1 MRSGDYGSVK
11 QRLVGMFLLVL
22 TLIIAINV
30 VEYSPRLQRGYQDFT
45 AFYGGG
51 EMVRSGQATRLY
63 DLKAQYQLQK
73 QFAPDVPI
81 RLSALPYNH
90 PPFEVLIFLPF
101 TYLSYLP
108 AYLLWTSLNFVM
120 LGLSLGLLRAT
131 FAEAGRLSSAFVLL
145 SATAFT
151 PVVIALMH
159 GQDSILLLLLITLS
173 LISLE
178 EGHDIA
184 AGVALGLGLF
194 KFQLALPLTLI
205 LAVKRPRLLLG
216 FAPVAGLLA
225 ILSVMLMGWR
235 GAASYVPFVLHLEKT
250 GAAGAISAMGMGN
263 IRGLMYWLSGVH
275 DGSVLALM
283 LTIAC
288 SMAVLAIAMW
298 QVRKPDVSMRFVFV
312 VATVTTM
319 LISYHL
325 NPHDLTCLLPV
336 VLLLFAAPV
345 IVSPG
350 ARPIAAPGAENRGGM
365 RADVILLVSI
375 YLLFFGS
382 LLWQWL
388 SPWWCLPV
396 LGWIYWKFPHGHAA
410 EVGTRA

>member
-1 MRSGDYGSVK
+1 
-11 QRLVGMFLLVL
+11 
-22 TLIIAINV
+22 
-30 VEYSPRLQRGYQDFT
+30 
-45 AFYGGG
+45 
-51 EMVRSGQATRLY
+51 
-63 DLKAQYQLQK
+63 
-73 QFAPDVPI
+73 
-81 RLSALPYNH
+81 
-90 PPFEVLIFLPF
+90 
-101 TYLSYLP
+101 
-108 AYLLWTSLNFVM
+108 
-120 LGLSLGLLRAT
+120 
-131 FAEAGRLSSAFVLL
+131 
-145 SATAFT
+145 
-151 PVVIALMH
+151 
-159 GQDSILLLLLITLS
+159 
-173 LISLE
+173 
-178 EGHDIA
+178 
-184 AGVALGLGLF
+184 
-194 KFQLALPLTLI
+194 
-205 LAVKRPRLLLG
+205 
-216 FAPVAGLLA
+216 
-225 ILSVMLMGWR
+225 
-235 GAASYVPFVLHLEKT
+235 
-250 GAAGAISAMGMGN
+250 
-263 IRGLMYWLSGVH
+263 
-275 DGSVLALM
+275 
-283 LTIAC
+283 
-288 SMAVLAIAMW
+288 MAVLAIAMW